1 MTNISPESGEI
12 LDAGEY
18 RRAHRGKLMTIKR
31 QEGRKLSS
39 DDFFYFDDVGTHPTG
54 LMVTGIFSDK
64 SRRHMQATIVRDT
77 TQAETAQ
84 HQSLTT
90 AVSQVRS
97 A

>member
-1 MTNISPESGEI
+1 MTNLSPESAKI

-18 RRAHRGKLMTIKR
+18 RRAHRGKLMTINR
-31 QEGRKLSS
+31 EEGRKLSS

-54 LMVTGIFSDK
+54 LMVTGLFSDK
-64 SRRHMQATIVRDT
+64 TRRHMQETIVRDT
-77 TQAETAQ
+77 TQAEIAQ

-90 AVSQVRS
+90 KLSRVGS